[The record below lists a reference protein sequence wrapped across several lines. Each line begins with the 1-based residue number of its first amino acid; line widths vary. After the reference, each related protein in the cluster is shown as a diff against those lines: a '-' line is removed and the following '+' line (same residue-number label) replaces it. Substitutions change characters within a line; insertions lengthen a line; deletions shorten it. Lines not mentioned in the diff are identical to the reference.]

1 MTAIES
7 TENHVP
13 PGQSITRKFPVLTH
27 GSTPQISLNHWTLR
41 FSGLVKG
48 QVLLNWKQFLELPQS
63 TITTDFHCVTQW
75 SRLSNLWEG
84 VLFQDLAKI
93 IIPDS
98 AATFVMIHCYGG
110 YTTNL
115 PLNVL
120 LEKDVILAHKHDD
133 KVLSLAHGWPLRLVV
148 PNRYAW
154 KSAKWIANLEF
165 MNQDQPG
172 FWEQRGYSNNAD
184 ARKEERF
191 WPELS

>member
-1 MTAIES
+1 MDLNTLSED
-7 TENHVP
+7 HLP

-27 GSTPQISLNHWTLR
+27 GSTPNINLNHWSLHV
-41 FSGLVKG
+41 SGLVKA
-48 QVLLNWKQFLELPQS
+48 QLSLNWEEFLELPQS
-63 TITTDFHCVTQW
+63 TIIADFHCVTQW
-75 SRLSNLWEG
+75 SRLRNLWEG
-84 VLFQDLAKI
+84 VLFQDLVRI
-93 IIPDS
+93 IIPNCK
-98 AATFVMIHCYGG
+98 ATFVMIHCYGG

-115 PLNVL
+115 PLDVL
-120 LEKDVILAHKHDD
+120 LEKDVILAHKHDS
-133 KVLSLAHGWPLRLVV
+133 KPLSVAHGWPLRLVV

-165 MNQDQPG
+165 MHRDQPG